1 MVLKDPVLEA
11 RDAPAAD
18 RAASAPGAPAGRRA
32 YRRSLSAAGAK
43 IAVLA
48 CAVALWWVLT
58 ALHVLPSF
66 AVPTP
71 SAVVSAAESSWR
83 SLLAQAG
90 GTAEEVLV
98 AIAAIWAVG
107 VTAGVL
113 IGMTPRL
120 WPLLG
125 LGRALYA
132 VPIIVVYPLLSVW
145 FGVGPVSKVVFGFVA
160 GVIPMSLMCAA
171 AVRSVDDSVFLL
183 FSSLGASRMTM
194 FRRGVL
200 PAALPGVVGA
210 MRLSGSLGLVS
221 VIIGEMLLASK
232 GVGYWIA
239 NAATQFEG
247 PDLYAGVIV
256 VLVFALAINGLVG
269 FFEQRISRI
278 YG

>member
-18 RAASAPGAPAGRRA
+18 RAASAPGVTAGRRA
-32 YRRSLSAAGAK
+32 YRRSLSAAGGK

-98 AIAAIWAVG
+98 AIGAIWAVG

-132 VPIIVVYPLLSVW
+132 VPIVVVYPLLSVW